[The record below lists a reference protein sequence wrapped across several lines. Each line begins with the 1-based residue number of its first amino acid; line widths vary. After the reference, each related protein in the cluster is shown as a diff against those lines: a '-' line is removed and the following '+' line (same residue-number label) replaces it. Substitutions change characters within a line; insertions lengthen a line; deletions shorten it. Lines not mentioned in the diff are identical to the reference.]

1 MLRLTRGVV
10 RAFNSPVSAEKEL
23 SFLEAVGV
31 YMDQAAEHVNV
42 PPHVMDYIKTVDTVL
57 RLNVPLRHDDG
68 TLKYYRAYRAQH
80 SRYVLP
86 VKGGTRYSPD
96 VDLQEIEALSSLMT
110 LKLACVNLP
119 MGGAKGGIK
128 IDPKKLSVGE
138 LERLTRRYAGELAKK
153 GFLSP
158 AMDVPGPDM
167 GTGEREMAWMADTYR
182 YFNPNDVNA
191 QGCVTGKPIA
201 QGGIAGRT
209 ESTGLGAYFCIR
221 EFVNDPYFMEPRD
234 MTTGL
239 AGKRIIVQGF
249 GNVGYFATHFC
260 ERDGA
265 ILVGVIEHNG
275 AIYNPDGIRAS
286 ELKQYMVANRTLKGF
301 PGGTFYPDPQQVF
314 SMPCE
319 ILIPAAVE
327 CSITGLN
334 SVNFNCKIVA
344 EGANGPT
351 TPRGDQVL
359 QAKNVLVIPDL
370 LTNAGGVT
378 VSFFEYIKNISHM
391 SPGAMSSGWEENLKK
406 SIVEYLDKFV
416 QVKDRKAAT
425 SKGAE
430 EIDLVYSGLEDIM
443 CNAVAE
449 VKETSKRLGISL
461 RLAGYVNAINRVN
474 QATLEG
480 KICI

>member
-1 MLRLTRGVV
+1 MLKLMRGVS
-10 RAFNSPVSAEKEL
+10 RAFNSTVAAEKEL

-42 PPHVMDYIKTVDTVL
+42 PPQVMDYIKTCDTVL

-68 TLKYYRAYRAQH
+68 SLKYYRAYRAQH

-128 IDPKKLSVGE
+128 VDPRKLSVGE
-138 LERLTRRYAGELAKK
+138 LERLTRRYAGDLAKK

-182 YFNPNDVNA
+182 YFKPTDVNA

-209 ESTGLGAYFCIR
+209 ESTGLGVFYCIR
-221 EFVNDPYFMEPRD
+221 DFVNDAFYMEPRGL
-234 MTTGL
+234 TTGL

-249 GNVGYFATHFC
+249 GNVGYYATHFC
-260 ERDGA
+260 EKEGA

-275 AIYNPDGIRAS
+275 AVYNPDGIRTAD
-286 ELKQYMVANRTLKGF
+286 LKAYMVANKTLKGYS
-301 PGGTFYPDPQQVF
+301 GATYHSDPQSIF
-314 SMPCE
+314 PMPCD

-334 SVNFNCKIVA
+334 SINFNCKIVA

-359 QAKNVLVIPDL
+359 NAKNILVIPDL

-378 VSFFEYIKNISHM
+378 VSYFEYIKNISHM
-391 SPGAMSSGWEENLKK
+391 SPGAMSSGWEEKLKK
-406 SIVEYLDKFV
+406 NIVGYLHKYVD
-416 QVKDRKAAT
+416 AAAYNENT
-425 SKGAE
+425 SRGAE

-443 CNAVAE
+443 CSAVSE
-449 VKETSKRLGISL
+449 VKATSQRLGISL
-461 RLAGYVNAINRVN
+461 RLAGYVNAINRIN

-480 KICI
+480 KICL